1 MKTSVLFVHGAGEGA
16 HEEDSELAASLQD
29 ELGAG
34 YEVRSPKMP
43 NEGSPEYGAWRDR
56 ISKEISGMNGDVILT
71 GHSFGAS
78 VLLKYLYET
87 NPRRPVA
94 GVFLVA
100 TPYWGAEGWE
110 VDEYA
115 LQDDFASKLPEGLP
129 VFFYHGH
136 EDEVVPFEHLELYKQ
151 RLPQAAF
158 REFDGRGHQFDD
170 DLSEVAVDIEGLRQ
184 EIDLPPGLGN
194 PARRALFAAGYRR
207 LDRLAGCSES
217 EISKLHGMG
226 PKALGKLRES
236 LADRGLSF
244 ADGKKERA

>member
-1 MKTSVLFVHGAGEGA
+1 MKRHVLFVHGAGEGA
-16 HEEDSELAASLQD
+16 HEEDSALAASLQG
-29 ELGAG
+29 ELGDG
-34 YEVRSPKMP
+34 YEVRSPEMP
-43 NEGSPEYGAWRDR
+43 NEGSPEYGSWRDR
-56 ISKEISGMNGDVILT
+56 ISKEISGMDGDVIIT

-78 VLLKYLYET
+78 VLLKYLYDVS
-87 NPRRPVA
+87 PRRPIA

-110 VDEYA
+110 VDEYE
-115 LQDDFASKLPEGLP
+115 LREDFASKLPKGLP
-129 VFFYHGH
+129 IFFYHSR

-158 REFDGRGHQFDD
+158 REFDGPGHQFDD
-170 DLSEVAVDIEGLRQ
+170 DLSEVARDIEGLQ

-226 PKALGKLRES
+226 PKALGRLRS
-236 LADRGLSF
+236 ALAERGLSF
-244 ADGKKERA
+244 ADGKEERA